1 MRSDNQVP
9 GLQGVIAIAVA
20 SIVVTVV
27 ITVVTGQFIQWFAL
41 AAALIVGY
49 WTVGAINGH

>member
-1 MRSDNQVP
+1 MRSEDQIP

-20 SIVVTVV
+20 SIVVTAV
-27 ITVVTGQFIQWFAL
+27 ITVVTGQLIHWFAL

-49 WTVGAINGH
+49 WAVGAINRH